1 MDEIV
6 LSKDIAEIIDRC
18 LDVIN
23 MDALPDGNV
32 YNPPNGSVETVY
44 GIIIIND
51 DIDRFLLNPYTKVGN
66 FIERLHP
73 DIKINNLDLKEYKE
87 ILEDDQY
94 EDDIFD
100 LMYLVTSGVYI
111 NGFRI
116 SSITGY
122 SIPGSEIC
130 NMLSINS
137 KKNNIAG
144 LIELYEFMKKLKEDN
159 RIPQDATIG
168 PVYYMY

>member
-23 MDALPDGNV
+23 MDTLPDGNV

-51 DIDRFLLNPYTKVGN
+51 DIDLFLLNPCAKVGN
-66 FIERLHP
+66 FIERLYP

-94 EDDIFD
+94 EDSIFD
-100 LMYLVTSGVYI
+100 LMYLVTSGVYA
-111 NGFRI
+111 
-116 SSITGY
+116 
-122 SIPGSEIC
+122 
-130 NMLSINS
+130 L
-137 KKNNIAG
+137 
-144 LIELYEFMKKLKEDN
+144 
-159 RIPQDATIG
+159 
-168 PVYYMY
+168 